1 MLKTATTIFP
11 FMKTKITD
19 VEKELEKSKKINEQN
34 KFVFP
39 TDRKALYKEIKV
51 SGASAVSMRQSNY

>member
-1 MLKTATTIFP
+1 
-11 FMKTKITD
+11 MKTKITD